1 MKLIRRVIL
10 AAGIASAS
18 AFGVVAVA
26 AAEQHAPQQLGPQ
39 QHSPQLH
46 APVTK
51 NLQEHPVGADD
62 ARLHTFYD
70 LLVEARAK
78 GAEKVDAALEKKVR
92 EMARQYPAGHGLDAK
107 AWEDHVVDMAGQMLA
122 IGKKDPKVFA
132 SYENFVVGLRG
143 PQ

>member
-1 MKLIRRVIL
+1 MAGSERHSMEDTMKLIRRTLL
-10 AAGIASAS
+10 AAGIAAT
-18 AFGVVAVA
+18 ALGVIATAV
-26 AAEQHAPQQLGPQ
+26 AEQHASHGAAETR
-39 QHSPQLH
+39 S
-46 APVTK
+46 
-51 NLQEHPVGADD
+51 LQEHAPSAEDP
-62 ARLHTFYD
+62 RLRTFYG

-78 GAEKVDAALEKKVR
+78 GVEKVDAGLEKKIR
-92 EMARQYPAGHGLDAK
+92 EMARSDSPGHGLDAK

>member
-1 MKLIRRVIL
+1 MKLIQRAFL
-10 AAGIASAS
+10 AAGIATA
-18 AFGVVAVA
+18 AGLGVIATAV
-26 AAEQHAPQQLGPQ
+26 AEQHGPQ
-39 QHSPQLH
+39 QH

-51 NLQEHPVGADD
+51 SLQEHPAHVTAEDP
-62 ARLHTFYD
+62 RLHTFYD
-70 LLVEARAK
+70 LLVAARAK
-78 GAEKVDAALEKKVR
+78 GAEKVDAGLEKKIR
-92 EMARQYPAGHGLDAK
+92 EMTRQGPAGHGLDAK

>member
-1 MKLIRRVIL
+1 MKLIRRTLL
-10 AAGIASAS
+10 AAGIASAT
-18 AFGVVAVA
+18 AFGVIATAV
-26 AAEQHAPQQLGPQ
+26 AEQHAPQQHAPNQ
-39 QHSPQLH
+39 H

-51 NLQEHPVGADD
+51 SLQAHGPSAEDPLL
-62 ARLHTFYD
+62 RSFYD
-70 LLVEARAK
+70 VLVEARAK
-78 GAEKVDAALEKKVR
+78 GAEKVDAGLEKKVR
-92 EMARQYPAGHGLDAK
+92 EMARQGPVGHGLDAK

>member
-1 MKLIRRVIL
+1 MKLIQRTIL

-26 AAEQHAPQQLGPQ
+26 AAEQHAP
-39 QHSPQLH
+39 

-51 NLQEHPVGADD
+51 SLQEHPVTVDDPRLRAFYGILVD
-62 ARLHTFYD
+62 AR
-70 LLVEARAK
+70 AG
-78 GAEKVDAALEKKVR
+78 GAEKVDAALERKVR
-92 EMARQYPAGHGLDAK
+92 EMARQFPTGHGLDAK

-122 IGKKDPKVFA
+122 IGRQDPKVFQ

>member
-1 MKLIRRVIL
+1 MKIRHSIGLAFVI
-10 AAGIASAS
+10 AVASAT
-18 AFGVVAVA
+18 GVVATAV
-26 AAEQHAPQQLGPQ
+26 AEQHGAQ
-39 QHSPQLH
+39 H
-46 APVTK
+46 APETRS
-51 NLQEHPVGADD
+51 LQEHPVGVDD
-62 ARLHTFYD
+62 PRLHAFHG
-70 LLVEARAK
+70 LLVEARAR

-92 EMARQYPAGHGLDAK
+92 EMARGYPTGHGLDAK